1 MLPRAVYAVIA
12 VSLLCLAACAPPAR
26 SERMV
31 PPPTTATDFPAN
43 SGLRDSIA
51 LKDVGGGEESS
62 THSNVGDKELRE
74 ALLSALRQQGLLQT
88 DDARARFRLN
98 VFLVELS
105 HPSAGFS
112 FTVYSLVRYTLSRAD
127 TGAVLFDDV
136 VNASYTA
143 TVGEEFIGIVRLRA
157 ANEGSIR
164 ANIAAFL
171 ERLKALPIPTALEEG
186 VRITT
191 AVAGGS

>member
-1 MLPRAVYAVIA
+1 MHPRAVYAIIA
-12 VSLLCLAACAPPAR
+12 VSLISLSACAPAAR
-26 SERMV
+26 PERMV
-31 PPPTTATDFPAN
+31 PPPTTDFPTN

-51 LKDVGGGEESS
+51 LKDVGGGEETS

-74 ALLSALRQQGLLQT
+74 AVLSALRQEGLLQL
-88 DDARARFRLN
+88 DDAKARFRLN

-112 FTVYSLVRYTLSRAD
+112 FTVNSLVRYTLTRID
-127 TGAVLFDDV
+127 TGAALFDDV
-136 VNASYTA
+136 INASYTA
-143 TVGEEFIGIVRLRA
+143 TLGDEFVGIVRLRA

-171 ERLKALPIPTALEEG
+171 ERLRGLPPAALNNAPRIITAAA
-186 VRITT
+186 R
-191 AVAGGS
+191 GGS